1 MEVRTD
7 CILFFYTGAIMNF
20 EQAMTT
26 SRPQF
31 TQVINSMSHD
41 NLVNLCLQFESQLDE
56 PKKVEYTNRFAHEDD
71 GYKAV
76 LLGKLNF
83 MYFILKP

>member
-1 MEVRTD
+1 MT
-7 CILFFYTGAIMNF
+7 F

-41 NLVNLCLQFESQLDE
+41 NLVDLCLQFESQLDA
-56 PKKVEYTNRFAHEDD
+56 PKKEEYINRFAHEDD

-76 LLGKLNF
+76 LLGKLTF

>member
-1 MEVRTD
+1 MTFD
-7 CILFFYTGAIMNF
+7 QAIT
-20 EQAMTT
+20 A

-31 TQVINSMSHD
+31 TQVLNSMSHD
-41 NLVNLCLQFESQLDE
+41 NLVQLCLEFESKLDTRIKE
-56 PKKVEYTNRFAHEDD
+56 EYDNRFAHEDD
-71 GYKAV
+71 GFKAV

>member
-1 MEVRTD
+1 MT
-7 CILFFYTGAIMNF
+7 F

-41 NLVNLCLQFESQLDE
+41 NLVNLCLQFESQLDAR
-56 PKKVEYTNRFAHEDD
+56 KKEEYTNRFAHEDD

-76 LLGKLNF
+76 LLNKLTF